1 MAFDT
6 AHIASK
12 LRSYLTTMSFKA
24 MVLDIK
30 LSIGS
35 LADFYPVSM
44 IMFAIDSYIY
54 HLPLMLQAVFLT
66 SRTALIIIS
75 YNNYV
80 NDLPDCITSP
90 CSIYLLTIKE
100 N

>member
-6 AHIASK
+6 AHKASK

-30 LSIGS
+30 LSVGS
-35 LADFYPVSM
+35 LANFYPVSM

-54 HLPLMLQAVFLT
+54 HLPLMLQTVFLT
-66 SRTALIIIS
+66 YRAGLIIVS
-75 YNNYV
+75 YI
-80 NDLPDCITSP
+80 C
-90 CSIYLLTIKE
+90 
-100 N
+100 